1 MTGNPLLIH
10 EKATD
15 IGNVLPSVAELVQD
29 REETL
34 QAYRN
39 LDGEIQQFDYRQVAA
54 QDTYAMPMPV
64 DREGY
69 GTVAS
74 TPNFWATGHCDWMNV
89 NEAIGRYLKVSKAS
103 RPLRLLDFGCASCRF
118 LRHVAVFGGENF
130 DPWGCDFA
138 VENVNWNKRHLPPSI
153 KTFLNN
159 ANPHLPFPD
168 GYFDVITAFSVFTHI
183 DHFEDAWLLELR
195 RITRP
200 GGLLYLTVQNDSMW
214 ANSSSDEGYINHLS
228 RANKIEGNPIH
239 VTPEIFDAPMPQDRL
254 VFRMSKSSVY
264 NCNVWH
270 QDEYLQN
277 NWGRYFKIH
286 AIANQ
291 GHNNR
296 QSPVMMSPR

>member
-1 MTGNPLLIH
+1 MTGNPLLVH

-15 IGNVLPSVAELVQD
+15 IDNVLPSVSELVKSLE
-29 REETL
+29 RTIVS
-34 QAYRN
+34 YRN
-39 LDGEIQQFDYRQVAA
+39 LDGEICEFDYGDVAA
-54 QDTYAMPMPV
+54 KDNYPMPMPI

-74 TPNFWATGHCDWMNV
+74 TPNFWATGHCDWLNV
-89 NEAIGRYLKVSKAS
+89 NVAMKRYLDKSHSGEKN
-103 RPLRLLDFGCASCRF
+103 RLLDFGCASCRF
-118 LRHVAVFGGENF
+118 LRHAAIFGGDEF

-138 VENVNWNKRHLPPSI
+138 VENINWNKTHLPESI
-153 KTFLNN
+153 KTILNN

-200 GGLLYLTVQNDSMW
+200 GGLLYLTIQNDSMW
-214 ANSSSDEGYINHLS
+214 TRSQNDENYVKHLS
-228 RANKIEGNPIH
+228 RANTIEGNPI
-239 VTPEIFDAPMPQDRL
+239 VVSPEIFRKPLPAAKL
-254 VFRMSKSSVY
+254 VFRMSKVSVY

-270 QDEYLQN
+270 RDEYIRK
-277 NWGRYFKIH
+277 NWGRYFNIH
-286 AIANQ
+286 AIVDQ

-296 QSPVMMSPR
+296 QSSVILSPL